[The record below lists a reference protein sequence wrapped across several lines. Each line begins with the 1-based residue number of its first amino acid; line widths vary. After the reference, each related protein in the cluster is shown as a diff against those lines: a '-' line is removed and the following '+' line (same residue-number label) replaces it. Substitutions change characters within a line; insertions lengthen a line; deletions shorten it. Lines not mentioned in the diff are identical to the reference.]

1 MWSIANVQDNS
12 DGSNNEDKKTLVEY
26 LQETKQQLDA
36 QKQTKLAEYQTKIST
51 LTTELRKYTKPYH
64 ATQKKHIELELQR
77 LEEELHAVDIG
88 RQWDSVERQS
98 QKYVQLSEQEQLLEK
113 IEKNIGQSGIS
124 HRHVDY
130 SNMCIT
136 KLQNRAPTIQIKN
149 VPTCSTPSCR
159 EQILTYDSI
168 HSTLLCPKCGRTQTF
183 IDATSNLTAYG
194 DEVEITNFSYKK
206 LTHFNDHLTF
216 VQGKESTRVPD
227 AIILQICDTLKNVM
241 GFKKKKYINV
251 DDVSKAMKHLK
262 LRKYYKNRVQIHSKI
277 TGRPPQRLSPAQQQ
291 RIVHR
296 FRQMQPIF
304 EQRCP
309 TTRSLPYRY
318 CLHRLCEYEGLPEFQ
333 RMFALPKNEKK
344 LEAFDNLFVLIIKD
358 LHWDRSKFVLSMD
371 LPKKPKAKTKKRL
384 AAAAADSSTT
394 GTSPAPPAKKRKTKT
409 TIIPTK

>member
-1 MWSIANVQDNS
+1 MWSIANTQDAAANP
-12 DGSNNEDKKTLVEY
+12 GENKTLVEY
-26 LQETKQQLDA
+26 LRETKEQLEAEKLTKTLKYQA
-36 QKQTKLAEYQTKIST
+36 QIDKLSAELS
-51 LTTELRKYTKPYH
+51 KYNKPYH
-64 ATQKKHIELELQR
+64 ATQRKHVELELQK
-77 LEEELHAVDIG
+77 LHEELHAVDMG

-113 IEKNIGQSGIS
+113 IEMSVGQSGIS

-194 DEVEITNFSYKK
+194 DEVEITSFSYKK

-216 VQGKESTRVPD
+216 AQGKESTRVPD
-227 AIILQICDTLKNVM
+227 AIILQICAELKNKM
-241 GFKKKKYINV
+241 GFRKKDYITV
-251 DDVSKAMKHLK
+251 DDVSKAMKQLK

-277 TGRPPQRLSPAQQQ
+277 TGRPPRRLTPVQQQ

-333 RMFALPKNEKK
+333 HMFALPKNEKK
-344 LEAFDNLFVLIIKD
+344 LEAFDNLFVLIIQD
-358 LHWDRSKFVLSMD
+358 LHWDRSRFVLSMD
-371 LPKKPKAKTKKRL
+371 LPKKPKQNRAAKKRL
-384 AAAAADSSTT
+384 LEGSLPEGESAVAPKKKKAKVAA
-394 GTSPAPPAKKRKTKT
+394 K
-409 TIIPTK
+409 

>member
-1 MWSIANVQDNS
+1 MWSIANIQENS
-12 DGSNNEDKKTLVEY
+12 SETGNGNNQAKTLVEY
-26 LQETKQQLDA
+26 LQETKQQLES
-36 QKQTKLAEYQTKIST
+36 QKQSKIT
-51 LTTELRKYTKPYH
+51 ACQQKIDALRIELGKYTKPYH
-64 ATQKKHIELELQR
+64 ATQKKHVELELQK
-77 LEEELHAVDIG
+77 LQDEMHAIDTD

-113 IEKNIGQSGIS
+113 IEKNIGQSGLS

-168 HSTLLCPKCGRTQTF
+168 HSTLLCAKCGRTQTF

-194 DEVEITNFSYKK
+194 DEVEITSFSYKK
-206 LTHFNDHLTF
+206 LTHFIDHLTF

-227 AIILQICDTLKNVM
+227 PICKQICETLKNVM
-241 GFKKKKYINV
+241 GFKRKEYITV
-251 DDVSKAMKHLK
+251 DDVSKAMKLLK
-262 LRKYYKNRVQIHSKI
+262 LRKYYKNRVQIHTKI
-277 TGRPPQRLSPAQQQ
+277 TGRPPKRLTPAQQQ
-291 RIVHR
+291 SIVHR

-344 LEAFDNLFVLIIKD
+344 LEAFDNLFILIIQD
-358 LHWDRSKFVLSMD
+358 LHWDRSKFILSMD
-371 LPKKPKAKTKKRL
+371 LPKKQKPSRAGNKKKRSL
-384 AAAAADSSTT
+384 PLSHDETQ
-394 GTSPAPPAKKRKTKT
+394 PPQKKQKNSVL
-409 TIIPTK
+409 